1 MIWRLAT
8 RNLRSS
14 PLRLVLISL
23 AIILGVGFVSG
34 AFVLGDT
41 ISKAFDDLFAKVNQ
55 NVAVQVQGVASVSS
69 ADRQPVPASVLPKVL
84 AVDGV
89 ASADGTAGGTAT
101 IVGSNG
107 KTIGQNGP
115 PTLGFGWVTGNGRT
129 TSSTLTLVS
138 GSAPLGPDDVVIDT
152 HSAQTG
158 KFHLGQKVRV
168 ITSAGIGEFILVGTV
183 RFGSSDN
190 LLGATLSAFAM
201 PTAQRLFG
209 LVGKYTSINVTGKQ
223 GVLDATLATRVQ
235 AVLPPGYE
243 AITGAS
249 ATKQA
254 SDQFNS
260 IVGILRDVLLV
271 FAGIALFVGA
281 FIIFNS
287 FSITIA
293 QRTRQVG
300 LLRAV
305 GASRGAIVGEV
316 VVEALI
322 IGIVASIIGVG
333 FGIIVAMGLEK
344 LFDLFGASLPK
355 APIQVQPRT
364 IIVGLVIGIG
374 VTLVA
379 ALRPA
384 IRASR
389 IPPIAA
395 LRDAVQVSVH
405 SLRRLVVSVV
415 VTGLG
420 VALVLVGLFSGAGN
434 PYLML
439 GLGAL
444 LLFIGAAMLTEQIA
458 KPLARFI
465 GAPMILIG
473 RVPARLGRENAMRN
487 PGRTA
492 QTATALT
499 IGVALVTAATIFAA
513 SLYAT
518 FAGTLDQR
526 LRAQVVV
533 QSANQQPFTPAA
545 AAALDAVPELSAVS
559 AWRVGE
565 FRDVHRDVHSVS
577 GINPSTILDVYDAGL
592 QSGSFADLAQPGT
605 IAVQKDYAKT
615 NHLTVGSRMPAFFA
629 KTGIQPFRVAAIFSD
644 STFGLFFISLNE
656 YVRNFSTQ
664 QDTIILARAAP
675 GVSAGRAKQAVTSVM
690 APYPNLTVYT
700 KAGYKDQVNSQINQ
714 LLYLVY
720 TLLGLAVIIAIF
732 GIVNTLALSIFER
745 TREIRLLRAVG
756 LSRRA
761 TRAMIRWEAIIVAL
775 IGGVVGLILG
785 AFIGIVVVK
794 RVPMLTTLSVPWT
807 SLIVFLVLAGVAG
820 VVAAIFPARRAARIN
835 VLDAIQA
842 D

>member
-14 PLRLVLISL
+14 PLRLALISL

-69 ADRQPVPASVLPKVL
+69 EDRQPVPASVLPKVL

-89 ASADGTAGGTAT
+89 AGAEGTAAGTAT
-101 IVGSNG
+101 IIGNNG
-107 KTIGQNGP
+107 KTIGQSGP
-115 PTLGFGWVTGNGRT
+115 PTLGFGWVTGSART
-129 TSSTLTLVS
+129 TTSTLTLVS
-138 GSAPLGPDDVVIDT
+138 GTAPVGPDQVVIDT
-152 HSAQTG
+152 HSATIA

-168 ITSAGIGEFILVGTV
+168 ITSGGIGQFTLVGTV
-183 RFGSSDN
+183 RFGTSDN

-209 LVGKYTSINVTGKQ
+209 LVGKYTSINVTGKE
-223 GVLDATLATRVQ
+223 GVLDSTLATRVQ

-260 IVGILRDVLLV
+260 IIGILRDVLLV

-305 GASRGAIVGEV
+305 GASRGSVVGEV

-322 IGIVASIIGVG
+322 IGIVASILGVL
-333 FGIIVAMGLEK
+333 FGIVVAIGLEK

-355 APIQVQPRT
+355 APIQVEPRT
-364 IIVGLVIGIG
+364 IIVGLVVGIG
-374 VTLVA
+374 VTLIA

-395 LRDAVQVSVH
+395 LRDAQHVSVH
-405 SLRRLVVSVV
+405 SVRRLVTAVV

-420 VALVLVGLFSGAGN
+420 VALVLIGLFAGAGN
-434 PYLML
+434 PYVLL

-444 LLFIGAAMLTEQIA
+444 LLFVGAAMLTEQIA
-458 KPLARFI
+458 KPLARVI

-473 RVPARLGRENAMRN
+473 RIPARLGRENAMRN

-499 IGVALVTAATIFAA
+499 IGVALVTAATIFAG

-533 QSANQQPFTPAA
+533 QAGNQQPFTPAA
-545 AAALDAVPELSAVS
+545 ASVLGSSPELSAVS
-559 AWRVGE
+559 AWRVGQ

-577 GINPSTILDVYDAGL
+577 GINPATILDVYDPGL
-592 QSGSFADLAQPGT
+592 ESGSFAALAEPGT
-605 IAVQKDYAKT
+605 IAVQKGYAKT
-615 NHLTVGSRMPAFFA
+615 NHLAIGSTMPAFFA
-629 KTGIQPFRVAAIFSD
+629 KTGLQKLRVAAIFSD
-644 STFGLFFISLNE
+644 STFGLFFISLDE

-664 QDTIILARAAP
+664 QDTIILARAAT
-675 GVSAGRAKQAVTSVM
+675 GTSAGEAKQA
-690 APYPNLTVYT
+690 AARALAGYPNLTVYT
-700 KAGYKDQVNSQINQ
+700 KAAYKEQVNSQINQ

-745 TREIRLLRAVG
+745 TREIGLLRAVG
-756 LSRRA
+756 MSRRA

-775 IGGVVGLILG
+775 IGGIVGLVLG
-785 AFIGIVVVK
+785 AFIGIVVVE
-794 RVPMLTTLSVPWT
+794 RVPLLTTLSVPWS

-820 VVAAIFPARRAARIN
+820 VVAAIFPARRAARLN